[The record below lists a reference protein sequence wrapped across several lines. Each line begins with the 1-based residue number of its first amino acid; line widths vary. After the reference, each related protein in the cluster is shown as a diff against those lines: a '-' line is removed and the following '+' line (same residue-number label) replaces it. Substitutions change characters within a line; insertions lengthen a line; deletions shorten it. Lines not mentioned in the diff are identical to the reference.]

1 MCSLV
6 QPADVMFSCRMWS
19 VLFCG
24 LRVSMGF
31 PSGSVD
37 EESACNSGDAG
48 DAGSIPGS
56 GRSPREGNGNPPQCS
71 WLENPMDGGAWWA
84 TIQWVTKSRTW
95 LSNQKKKKRVN
106 IVFDWAGCGSYLQKE
121 HLKESYCYSQFVA
134 VNWGMWNFVQV
145 SMWKAPLKTEMLE
158 RWRLTLVRSQLCL
171 SGPTIVNKRSK
182 MLKFCSRIYCII
194 ICCIMTCSMHM

>member
-56 GRSPREGNGNPPQCS
+56 GRSPREGNGNPPQYS

-95 LSNQKKKKRVN
+95 LSNQKKKKSEHSFWLGWLWLISSKGTFKRILLLQSVCSSELGDVELCASLYVKSPTEDWNAWEMKVN
-106 IVFDWAGCGSYLQKE
+106 TSK
-121 HLKESYCYSQFVA
+121 K
-134 VNWGMWNFVQV
+134 
-145 SMWKAPLKTEMLE
+145 P
-158 RWRLTLVRSQLCL
+158 TL
-171 SGPTIVNKRSK
+171 P
-182 MLKFCSRIYCII
+182 
-194 ICCIMTCSMHM
+194 